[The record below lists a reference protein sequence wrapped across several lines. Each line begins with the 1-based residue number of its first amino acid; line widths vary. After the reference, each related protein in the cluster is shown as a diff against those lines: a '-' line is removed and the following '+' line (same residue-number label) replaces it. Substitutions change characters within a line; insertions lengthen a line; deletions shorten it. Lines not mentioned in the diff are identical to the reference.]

1 MWQHWQRIIKE
12 EAEKYGYGQKPLNEA
27 PALGGGE
34 ASPTMFGWSK
44 HQFESKFRE
53 LMKKMGYERGIV
65 HMASVRDANHEM
77 MKIYFSNTP
86 KAKDFVIAFNGM
98 IRRASKGA
106 VASVAT
112 EFNKMKVPTGTAA
125 IVTLDLD
132 MLKSESFAASGES
145 LFEWFEEGI
154 VLSEGGV
161 KAALEDFM
169 YDLPK
174 AAIAELKPL
183 MKQKKGGVA
192 QQVMRLASITA
203 ILNKYGVKKELMGF
217 NTAKLVN
224 DYFDTFHGES
234 VEVEGEQ
241 LSLAEGYEKVIMSHL
256 QDAGFKR
263 GDAWF
268 ENGVL
273 YVSKKNLVARA
284 MTALKKKK
292 DIIELPKIEVDE
304 EVDSAAGEQLSEQQQ
319 VIGKYRFT
327 SFTEGSISGWMV
339 SVQGIGEVG
348 FIKAPAKKNTKTSI
362 APHQLYKTKGQSEGD
377 PKLVMAAFPDSSTRF
392 VNDKE
397 IRFAPRQLL
406 KAVAMWMDKHG
417 KVMTEGTQFV
427 EDGEIEEAKEKYLT
441 GPGKKDPKR
450 IIGIYSSTGKWIKD
464 MGSEA
469 EARKFVNKSW
479 GESVEEAQDFLLELS
494 ADDPD
499 IEKADR
505 DLRAREMS
513 QISQFIRNMPKNAV
527 RELRKHC
534 HVHGSSYS
542 GAYTRPANKLKAINS
557 ILKKYGIPQEV
568 VLDPKFPR
576 IKDRVDTL
584 VYDHLDMMRP
594 ATFRV
599 MGGAET
605 MIRNDIAN
613 GAVSMSGS
621 NWQSVFDEP
630 NHAHSKGDFIV
641 LTKNYKNKYSPR
653 DTISVDWKTEEMLAR
668 ELRRLPNA
676 KMPEIKLGAK
686 TTWSAPS
693 SVGGGGEM
701 TIIAIKEQVEISEA
715 KIAFKKILKGI
726 DDAQGPFTVVVM
738 RADAPGAMMQEK
750 VKIAAALPAYINH
763 MVTFSLTG
771 KKWKAIVIEN
781 SKGQVVNVLR
791 PTDIKEE
798 VEVNEAVD
806 GPWENASIVGIKS
819 QRVAGWKTEL
829 KTARGH
835 GGAPHGHQVYFLYHD
850 GKGNFTVYHGDSLGK
865 VVPAASAK
873 KPVGVF
879 KSKEDAMAGAK
890 KDAASLHREEV
901 EVNEA
906 WWNSETL
913 SKKDADS
920 LLDDLESAY
929 KKGGLRGTFKVP
941 NGDSGPVW
949 EMIDG
954 LRDFLRGEPKNMIAY
969 VLKGVKDFLSPTDR
983 NDSRIKKVF
992 ESFTEDGEAI
1002 SESVSA
1008 TKEYRQQKIQS
1019 NRRLIVKLGTAAQ
1032 GVKDT
1037 EARREMT
1044 QTLSSADT
1052 YNRRLGTPEMMK
1064 SGPVYWMNFE
1074 GIYVGRELERVRGLL
1089 IHHGIVVPNS

>member
-1 MWQHWQRIIKE
+1 
-12 EAEKYGYGQKPLNEA
+12 
-27 PALGGGE
+27 
-34 ASPTMFGWSK
+34 
-44 HQFESKFRE
+44 
-53 LMKKMGYERGIV
+53 
-65 HMASVRDANHEM
+65 
-77 MKIYFSNTP
+77 
-86 KAKDFVIAFNGM
+86 
-98 IRRASKGA
+98 
-106 VASVAT
+106 
-112 EFNKMKVPTGTAA
+112 
-125 IVTLDLD
+125 
-132 MLKSESFAASGES
+132 
-145 LFEWFEEGI
+145 
-154 VLSEGGV
+154 
-161 KAALEDFM
+161 
-169 YDLPK
+169 
-174 AAIAELKPL
+174 
-183 MKQKKGGVA
+183 
-192 QQVMRLASITA
+192 
-203 ILNKYGVKKELMGF
+203 
-217 NTAKLVN
+217 
-224 DYFDTFHGES
+224 
-234 VEVEGEQ
+234 
-241 LSLAEGYEKVIMSHL
+241 
-256 QDAGFKR
+256 
-263 GDAWF
+263 
-268 ENGVL
+268 
-273 YVSKKNLVARA
+273 
-284 MTALKKKK
+284 
-292 DIIELPKIEVDE
+292 
-304 EVDSAAGEQLSEQQQ
+304 
-319 VIGKYRFT
+319 
-327 SFTEGSISGWMV
+327 
-339 SVQGIGEVG
+339 
-348 FIKAPAKKNTKTSI
+348 
-362 APHQLYKTKGQSEGD
+362 
-377 PKLVMAAFPDSSTRF
+377 
-392 VNDKE
+392 
-397 IRFAPRQLL
+397 
-406 KAVAMWMDKHG
+406 MWMDKHG
-417 KVMTEGTQFV
+417 KTMTEEV
-427 EDGEIEEAKEKYLT
+427 EIT
-441 GPGKKDPKR
+441 
-450 IIGIYSSTGKWIKD
+450 
-464 MGSEA
+464 
-469 EARKFVNKSW
+469 
-479 GESVEEAQDFLLELS
+479 ESQDFLLELS

-505 DLRAREMS
+505 DLRERERS

-557 ILKKYGIPQEV
+557 ILKKYGIPEEV

-584 VYDHLDMMRP
+584 VYDHLDRVRP

-613 GAVSMSGS
+613 GAISMSGS
-621 NWQSVFDEP
+621 NWKSVFDDANQE
-630 NHAHSKGDFIV
+630 HSGELIV
-641 LTKNYKNKYSPR
+641 LTKTYKNKYSPR
-653 DTISVDWKTEEMLAR
+653 ETISVDWKTEEMLAR

-798 VEVNEAVD
+798 VEV
-806 GPWENASIVGIKS
+806 S
-819 QRVAGWKTEL
+819 
-829 KTARGH
+829 
-835 GGAPHGHQVYFLYHD
+835 
-850 GKGNFTVYHGDSLGK
+850 
-865 VVPAASAK
+865 
-873 KPVGVF
+873 
-879 KSKEDAMAGAK
+879 
-890 KDAASLHREEV
+890 
-901 EVNEA
+901 EA
-906 WWNSETL
+906 WWNSSTL
-913 SKKDADS
+913 SKQDADS

-954 LRDFLRGEPKNMIAY
+954 LTDFLRGEPKNMIAY

-1032 GVKDT
+1032 KIEDT
-1037 EARREMT
+1037 QARREIN
-1044 QTLSSADT
+1044 QTLSTADA
-1052 YNRRLGTPEMMK
+1052 YNRKLGGPEMMK
-1064 SGPVYWMNFE
+1064 SGPAYWVNFE
-1074 GIYVGRELERVRGLL
+1074 GIYVGRELGRVEGLL
-1089 IHHGIVVPNS
+1089 KHHGVAVPNS

>member
-1 MWQHWQRIIKE
+1 
-12 EAEKYGYGQKPLNEA
+12 
-27 PALGGGE
+27 
-34 ASPTMFGWSK
+34 
-44 HQFESKFRE
+44 
-53 LMKKMGYERGIV
+53 
-65 HMASVRDANHEM
+65 
-77 MKIYFSNTP
+77 
-86 KAKDFVIAFNGM
+86 
-98 IRRASKGA
+98 
-106 VASVAT
+106 
-112 EFNKMKVPTGTAA
+112 
-125 IVTLDLD
+125 
-132 MLKSESFAASGES
+132 
-145 LFEWFEEGI
+145 
-154 VLSEGGV
+154 
-161 KAALEDFM
+161 
-169 YDLPK
+169 
-174 AAIAELKPL
+174 
-183 MKQKKGGVA
+183 
-192 QQVMRLASITA
+192 
-203 ILNKYGVKKELMGF
+203 
-217 NTAKLVN
+217 
-224 DYFDTFHGES
+224 
-234 VEVEGEQ
+234 
-241 LSLAEGYEKVIMSHL
+241 
-256 QDAGFKR
+256 
-263 GDAWF
+263 
-268 ENGVL
+268 
-273 YVSKKNLVARA
+273 
-284 MTALKKKK
+284 
-292 DIIELPKIEVDE
+292 
-304 EVDSAAGEQLSEQQQ
+304 
-319 VIGKYRFT
+319 
-327 SFTEGSISGWMV
+327 MV

-417 KVMTEGTQFV
+417 KVMTEGTHFV
-427 EDGEIEEAKEKYLT
+427 E
-441 GPGKKDPKR
+441 
-450 IIGIYSSTGKWIKD
+450 
-464 MGSEA
+464 
-469 EARKFVNKSW
+469 
-479 GESVEEAQDFLLELS
+479 QDFLLELS
-494 ADDPD
+494 ADDPNISVQGLIAN
-499 IEKADR
+499 IEKRLAEFEMVVKNPTPKDTVRSMDIRATKLDR
-505 DLRAREMS
+505 LIGNLRS
-513 QISQFIRNMPKNAV
+513 
-527 RELRKHC
+527 
-534 HVHGSSYS
+534 
-542 GAYTRPANKLKAINS
+542 LKADGASSKAYDFGKRLHQANIRRR
-557 ILKKYGIPQEV
+557 YGNPQG
-568 VLDPKFPR
+568 R
-576 IKDRVDTL
+576 
-584 VYDHLDMMRP
+584 
-594 ATFRV
+594 
-599 MGGAET
+599 AE
-605 MIRNDIAN
+605 
-613 GAVSMSGS
+613 
-621 NWQSVFDEP
+621 SVED
-630 NHAHSKGDFIV
+630 GQI
-641 LTKNYKNKYSPR
+641 T
-653 DTISVDWKTEEMLAR
+653 
-668 ELRRLPNA
+668 
-676 KMPEIKLGAK
+676 
-686 TTWSAPS
+686 
-693 SVGGGGEM
+693 
-701 TIIAIKEQVEISEA
+701 EA

-798 VEVNEAVD
+798 VEVSEAVD

-901 EVNEA
+901 EVSEA
-906 WWNSETL
+906 WWNSSTL
-913 SKKDADS
+913 SKQDADS

-954 LRDFLRGEPKNMIAY
+954 LTDFLRGEPKNMIAY

-1064 SGPVYWMNFE
+1064 SGPAYWVNFE

-1089 IHHGIVVPNS
+1089 IHHGIVVA

>member
-203 ILNKYGVKKELMGF
+203 ILNKHGVKKELMGF

-241 LSLAEGYEKVIMSHL
+241 LS
-256 QDAGFKR
+256 
-263 GDAWF
+263 
-268 ENGVL
+268 
-273 YVSKKNLVARA
+273 
-284 MTALKKKK
+284 
-292 DIIELPKIEVDE
+292 
-304 EVDSAAGEQLSEQQQ
+304 EQQQ

-327 SFTEGSISGWMV
+327 SFTEGSISGWLV

-362 APHQLYKTKGQSEGD
+362 APHQLYKTKGQSEGN

-417 KVMTEGTQFV
+417 KTMTEEV
-427 EDGEIEEAKEKYLT
+427 EIT
-441 GPGKKDPKR
+441 
-450 IIGIYSSTGKWIKD
+450 
-464 MGSEA
+464 
-469 EARKFVNKSW
+469 
-479 GESVEEAQDFLLELS
+479 ESQDFLLELS

-499 IEKADR
+499 IERADR

-513 QISQFIRNMPKNAV
+513 QISQFIRNMPKDAV

-534 HVHGSSYS
+534 HVHGSSFS
-542 GAYTRPANKLKAINS
+542 GLYTRPANKLKAINS

-568 VLDPKFPR
+568 VLDPKFPK

-584 VYDHLDMMRP
+584 VYDHLDVMRP

-613 GAVSMSGS
+613 GAISMSGS

-641 LTKNYKNKYSPR
+641 LTKNYKNKYNPR
-653 DTISVDWKTEEMLAR
+653 DTISVDWKTKDKLALD
-668 ELRRLPNA
+668 LRGLPNA

-686 TTWSAPS
+686 TTWSAPVA

-701 TIIAIKEQVEISEA
+701 IIIAIKEQVEISEA
-715 KIAFKKILKGI
+715 KIAFKKILKGA

-738 RADAPGAMMQEK
+738 RADAPGAMLQKK
-750 VKIAAALPAYINH
+750 VSIASALPAHINH
-763 MVTFSLTG
+763 MIGDELKG
-771 KKWKAIVIEN
+771 KKWKAIAIEN
-781 SKGQVVNVLR
+781 AKGQVVNILR
-791 PTDIKEE
+791 PSDIKEE
-798 VEVNEAVD
+798 VEVSEAVD
-806 GPWENASIVGIKS
+806 GSWENSSIVGIKS

-865 VVPAASAK
+865 AVPAASAK

-901 EVNEA
+901 EVSEA
-906 WWNSETL
+906 WWDSSTL
-913 SKKDADS
+913 SKQDADS

-929 KKGGLRGTFKVP
+929 KKGGLRGQFKVP

-954 LRDFLRGEPKNMIAY
+954 LADFLRGEPKNMIAY

-983 NDSRIKKVF
+983 NDSRIKRVF
-992 ESFTEDGEAI
+992 ESFDEDGEVI
-1002 SESVSA
+1002 SETVSA

-1032 GVKDT
+1032 KIEDT
-1037 EARREMT
+1037 QARREIN
-1044 QTLSSADT
+1044 QTLSTADA
-1052 YNRRLGTPEMMK
+1052 YNRKLGGPEMMK
-1064 SGPVYWMNFE
+1064 SSPAYWVNFE
-1074 GIYVGRELERVRGLL
+1074 GIYVGRELGRVEGLL
-1089 IHHGIVVPNS
+1089 KHHGIVVPNS